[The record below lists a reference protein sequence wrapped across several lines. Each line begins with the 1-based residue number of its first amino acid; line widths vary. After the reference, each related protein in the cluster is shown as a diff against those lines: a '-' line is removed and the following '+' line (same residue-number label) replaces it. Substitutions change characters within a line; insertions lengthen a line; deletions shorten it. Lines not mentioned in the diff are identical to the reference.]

1 MKKLD
6 TELSMMDTENQILKE
21 RCDEYEKRLRLLEGP
36 KFRHMQLLRSMEE
49 FKMPMLAENR
59 NPANY
64 KEFYY
69 VIPKEALY
77 SATDEA
83 IERGLLTSISIG
95 TKKNIRCLTSIKV
108 QFNNG
113 RKDYESPWFG
123 RHDAFKTSDLDKKV
137 THITACHF
145 QDCTCFLMVNED

>member
-1 MKKLD
+1 MD
-6 TELSMMDTENQILKE
+6 TELSMMETENSILKE
-21 RCDEYEKRLRLLEGP
+21 RCDEYEKRIRLLEGP
-36 KFRHMQLLRSMEE
+36 KFRHMQLMRSMEE

-69 VIPKEALY
+69 AIPKEALY

-83 IERGLLTSISIG
+83 IERGLLSEISIG
-95 TKKNIRCLTSIKV
+95 TKKNIRCLTSLKV
-108 QFNNG
+108 TFNNG
-113 RKDYESPWFG
+113 RKDYSSPTFG
-123 RHDAFKTSDLDKKV
+123 RHDQVKTVKLDKKV

-145 QDCTCFLMVNED
+145 QDCTCFLMINED

>member
-1 MKKLD
+1 M
-6 TELSMMDTENQILKE
+6 ETENSILKE
-21 RCDEYEKRLRLLEGP
+21 RCDEYEKRIRLLEGP
-36 KFRHMQLLRSMEE
+36 RFRHMQLLRSMEE

-64 KEFYY
+64 NEFYY
-69 VIPKEALY
+69 AIPKEALY

-83 IERGLLTSISIG
+83 IERGLLTEITIG

-108 QFNNG
+108 SFNNG
-113 RKDYESPWFG
+113 RKDYFSPTFG
-123 RHDAFKTSDLDKKV
+123 RHDSVKVCKLDEKV

-145 QDCTCFLMVNED
+145 